1 MHLHKLLLFISVD
14 VLTSQR
20 EAQNMAVP
28 LSPLLFASIIEH
40 LAETVRA
47 SEQVKAF
54 EHKPDHIRIHYMQT
68 TCFYLWMVDSNL
80 CWVLDHTIWKD
91 AVYGFL
97 WTFVVHWLIMDLNTL
112 FNYIT
117 FSTQSHQNQIRPSVS
132 LSDQIEI
139 IKINVFCACC
149 IQYKCYQSVFSLSY
163 LALQLT
169 DLFGKISVP

>member
-68 TCFYLWMVDSNL
+68 TCFYL
-80 CWVLDHTIWKD
+80 
-91 AVYGFL
+91 
-97 WTFVVHWLIMDLNTL
+97 
-112 FNYIT
+112 
-117 FSTQSHQNQIRPSVS
+117 
-132 LSDQIEI
+132 
-139 IKINVFCACC
+139 
-149 IQYKCYQSVFSLSY
+149 
-163 LALQLT
+163 
-169 DLFGKISVP
+169 